1 MTSKQNL
8 ENSICIHVDEIET
21 FNKSKAYIKKVLL
34 LLETFEKLFP
44 IDILILLCI
53 QLREIFLW
61 DQFLSDNKTSSAYI
75 KLLILVVTS
84 GRMFRPDKS
93 QPFPCTF
100 EYIKKYVCFI
110 CFIVQLK
117 LELLI

>member
-1 MTSKQNL
+1 MTSKLNL
-8 ENSICIHVDEIET
+8 ENSVCIHCSCRCRPL
-21 FNKSKAYIKKVLL
+21 NKSKRHTYKL

-44 IDILILLCI
+44 IDILILVCI

-84 GRMFRPDKS
+84 GRMFVQTSPNLFLVPLNTLRNML
-93 QPFPCTF
+93 
-100 EYIKKYVCFI
+100 YVL
-110 CFIVQLK
+110 VQLK